1 MELFYQFKIWAVD
14 FTQLDRD
21 SLHVHV
27 SLAAYVVACLILR
40 RKAWSVWPWFAV
52 LLLALLGEYLD
63 GQRLLESGVAG
74 YPNRETLW
82 AIHGKDM
89 INTMVAPTILLFAA
103 RFTRIFDKKEPFAT
117 PFEESA
123 SNDAPPL

>member
-1 MELFYQFKIWAVD
+1 VELFYEFKIWAID
-14 FTQLDRD
+14 LTQLDRD

-27 SLAAYVVACLILR
+27 SLVGYLIACILLR

-63 GQRLLESGVAG
+63 GQRLLESGVAD
-74 YPNRETLW
+74 YPNQETLW

-89 INTMVAPTILLFAA
+89 INTMIAPTILLFVA
-103 RFTRIFDKKEPFAT
+103 RFTHIFEKKQRIESLQDQEAVDSSEP
-117 PFEESA
+117 
-123 SNDAPPL
+123 